1 MTAALESLLKR
12 DRAIVGAT
20 LVGITGLAWAYL
32 VWIENSMT
40 MPGAS
45 MADMPDM
52 NMAAP
57 AFRAWTVGD
66 IGFTFAMWAV
76 MMVGMMTPSIAPMV
90 LLYARVGRQAA
101 LQNAPFAAAGW
112 FAGGYLL
119 SWTAF
124 SLLATVAQAL
134 LERAAL
140 LTPMMTAASPRV
152 GGVILVAAGFYQWVP
167 FKDSCLKQCRA
178 PLAFIQNYGGF
189 KRDAVGSL
197 GLGLRHGF
205 FCIGC
210 CWALMALLFAGGVMN
225 VLWIA
230 AIAGLVLIEK
240 VVRAGRVISNV
251 AGIGFLLFGLWLL
264 VAF

>member
-1 MTAALESLLKR
+1 MTVALETLLKR
-12 DRAIVGAT
+12 DRAIVAAA
-20 LVGITGLAWAYL
+20 LLGITGLAWAYL
-32 VWIENSMT
+32 VWIGNSMK

-45 MADMPDM
+45 MPDMPGM
-52 NMAAP
+52 NIAAP
-57 AFRAWTVGD
+57 AFRAWTAGD
-66 IGFTFAMWAV
+66 FGFTFAMWAV

-119 SWTAF
+119 GWTAF
-124 SLLATVAQAL
+124 SLVATVVQAL

-140 LTPMMTAASPRV
+140 LTPMMTASSVRV
-152 GGVILVAAGFYQWVP
+152 GGVILVAAGIYQWVP
-167 FKDSCLKQCRA
+167 FKVSCLKQCRS
-178 PLAFIQNYGGF
+178 PLAFIQNHGGF
-189 KRDAVGSL
+189 KRDAAGSL

-240 VVRAGRVISNV
+240 VVPAGRMIGSV

-264 VAF
+264 FV